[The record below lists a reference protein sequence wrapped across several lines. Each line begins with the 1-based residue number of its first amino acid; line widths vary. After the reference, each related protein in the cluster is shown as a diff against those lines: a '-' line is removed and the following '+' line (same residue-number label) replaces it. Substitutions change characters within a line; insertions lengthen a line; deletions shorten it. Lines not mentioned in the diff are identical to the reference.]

1 MGIRRTALVAC
12 VVVVLGLMATESGQ
26 ARTIVT
32 TRANHLTFSQA
43 VGLPGVVLAR
53 GTYTFERVDGA
64 GDIVRVWSRDMS
76 RVYYTGH
83 TRRVVR
89 AAGAERNLLVTFA
102 EAVRGVPAQINAWYP
117 EDSLFGHEFVYSTR

>member
-1 MGIRRTALVAC
+1 MALIAC
-12 VVVVLGLMATESGQ
+12 GVVVLALLAGASGQ
-26 ARTIVT
+26 ARTLAI
-32 TRANHLTFSQA
+32 TRVNHLTFSQA

-89 AAGAERNLLVTFA
+89 APGADRDQFVTFA
-102 EAVRGVPAQINAWYP
+102 ETVRGVPAQIGAWYP
-117 EDSLFGHEFVYSTR
+117 QDSTFGHEFIYPGR